1 MSRAR
6 HSSRDIEFD
15 LPGAVDDMAGLASKA
30 AIGHGARDVEVFGN
44 GRQGRPAERQSCD
57 VQPPPAASKKD
68 TVVIISTNNPG
79 RLMLFAALN
88 PKLGEVIDWKTPAD
102 YGGFGGDEFAKV
114 SPQKLCPVAL
124 TAGGLRL
131 FESDVILSYVADKYA
146 PLLENDCRGPTV
158 EARALSALLVRVH
171 DMYISGTNCSQP
183 QFFSNQA
190 VFYKAAMPG
199 PERAARLKDLL
210 KQLDLVESLLL
221 PAGPYCVG
229 DAISFADVVL
239 YPTVA
244 MMQDQA
250 AASLVGSVTEGR
262 PKLAAWLA
270 HCNADPRFRG
280 VADKI
285 KAFVDTFLGKAVAGI
300 TAKGCG

>member
-1 MSRAR
+1 M
-6 HSSRDIEFD
+6 
-15 LPGAVDDMAGLASKA
+15 
-30 AIGHGARDVEVFGN
+30 
-44 GRQGRPAERQSCD
+44 RQRLS
-57 VQPPPAASKKD
+57 PPQ
-68 TVVIISTNNPG
+68 G
-79 RLMLFAALN
+79 
-88 PKLGEVIDWKTPAD
+88 
-102 YGGFGGDEFAKV
+102 
-114 SPQKLCPVAL
+114 
-124 TAGGLRL
+124 
-131 FESDVILSYVADKYA
+131 
-146 PLLENDCRGPTV
+146 
-158 EARALSALLVRVH
+158 
-171 DMYISGTNCSQP
+171 
-183 QFFSNQA
+183 
-190 VFYKAAMPG
+190 VFYKDAMPG

-221 PAGPYCVG
+221 PAGPYCTG

-285 KAFVDTFLGKAVAGI
+285 KAFVDTFLGKAAGEPAVAMMAADKAYQI
-300 TAKGCG
+300 AAKALPPGTKAGPPHTQMWAAMVEALVSENLCSSYCKHFQAILQPTLV

>member
-1 MSRAR
+1 M
-6 HSSRDIEFD
+6 
-15 LPGAVDDMAGLASKA
+15 
-30 AIGHGARDVEVFGN
+30 
-44 GRQGRPAERQSCD
+44 RQRLS
-57 VQPPPAASKKD
+57 PP
-68 TVVIISTNNPG
+68 
-79 RLMLFAALN
+79 
-88 PKLGEVIDWKTPAD
+88 
-102 YGGFGGDEFAKV
+102 
-114 SPQKLCPVAL
+114 
-124 TAGGLRL
+124 
-131 FESDVILSYVADKYA
+131 
-146 PLLENDCRGPTV
+146 
-158 EARALSALLVRVH
+158 
-171 DMYISGTNCSQP
+171 
-183 QFFSNQA
+183 QA

>member
-15 LPGAVDDMAGLASKA
+15 LPGALDDMAGLASKA

-102 YGGFGGDEFAKV
+102 YGGFGGDE
-114 SPQKLCPVAL
+114 
-124 TAGGLRL
+124 LRL

-158 EARALSALLVRVH
+158 EARALSALLVR
-171 DMYISGTNCSQP
+171 
-183 QFFSNQA
+183 A

-210 KQLDLVESLLL
+210 KQLDLVESLLR